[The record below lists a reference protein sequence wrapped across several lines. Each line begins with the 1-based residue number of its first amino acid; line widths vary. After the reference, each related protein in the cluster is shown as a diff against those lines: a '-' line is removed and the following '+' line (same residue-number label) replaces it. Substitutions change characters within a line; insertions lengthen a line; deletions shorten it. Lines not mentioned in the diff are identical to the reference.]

1 MKKYNII
8 KILIVLITMML
19 FATSCSKELNVNN
32 SNTVNSSEKQ
42 GEENSNSKGETLVNN
57 ENNNQN
63 TDSNSY
69 AGVNSELINVQFKLG
84 KSKKYDNKVVEDKVE
99 LKKEGKEHS
108 AKYFSYIPLAKKDGQ
123 DFTYFDVGNNE
134 RYMKIN
140 DKLKKSNYKWGDSE
154 GVMSKKAPIGHKMSY
169 GIDISKHNGNIDFK
183 KVKNAGF
190 EFVFIRIAY
199 RGYGK
204 AGNLKTDEMQEVYL
218 KKAKEAGL
226 KVGAYVFSQSVNESE
241 AVEEAKLAIKLLKDY
256 KLDLPLVY
264 DPETIKG
271 NIARTDDVS
280 GTDWTK
286 NAIAFCEEVKK
297 AGFTPA
303 IYSNMVWEDYYFDME
318 KLQDYEIWYAD
329 YNKLPQTPYDFKY
342 WQFSEVGIV
351 DGVKGEVDLNVM
363 IE

>member
-1 MKKYNII
+1 MKNFKLKKVFII
-8 KILIVLITMML
+8 TFAML
-19 FATSCSKELNVNN
+19 VFATSCSKHVNVDNSNNVNG
-32 SNTVNSSEKQ
+32 VEKQ
-42 GEENSNSKGETLVNN
+42 VEESIDSQNTESGTLVNN
-57 ENNNQN
+57 ENTNN
-63 TDSNSY
+63 
-69 AGVNSELINVQFKLG
+69 GVTNDLINVQFKLG
-84 KSKKYDNKVVEDKVE
+84 KSKKYDNKVVEDKE
-99 LKKEGKEHS
+99 RLKKEGKEHS
-108 AKYFSYIPLAKKDGQ
+108 IKYYSYIPLAKKEGQ
-123 DFTYFDVGNNE
+123 DFTYYDVGNNA

-140 DKLKKSNYKWGDSE
+140 DKLKKSNYKWEDSE
-154 GVMSKKAPIGHKMSY
+154 GVLSKKAPIGHKMSY

-183 KVKNAGF
+183 KVKKAGF
-190 EFVFIRIAY
+190 DFVFIRIAY

-204 AGNLKTDEMQEVYL
+204 KGNLKTDEMQEVYL
-218 KKAKEAGL
+218 KKAKDAGL
-226 KVGAYVFSQSVNESE
+226 KVGAYVFSQSVNENE
-241 AVEEAKLAIKLLKDY
+241 AIEEAKLAIELLKNY

-271 NIARTDDVS
+271 DTARTDDVS

-329 YNKLPQTPYDFKY
+329 YNKLPQTPYEFKY

-351 DGVKGEVDLNVM
+351 DGVKGAVDLNVM